1 MYLCVIPTDF
11 LLISILR
18 TVFVVVFVVCFFRG
32 FFFGGGVWGGCFCF
46 VFLSTN
52 IVIFTPKKKNIKRIN
67 TAAECLSDQ
76 RLYNESDLNFHTS
89 YVSLSRFT

>member
-32 FFFGGGVWGGCFCF
+32 FFWGVGLGGWGCF

-52 IVIFTPKKKNIKRIN
+52 IVIFTPKKKNIKRII
-67 TAAECLSDQ
+67 TAADCLSDQ